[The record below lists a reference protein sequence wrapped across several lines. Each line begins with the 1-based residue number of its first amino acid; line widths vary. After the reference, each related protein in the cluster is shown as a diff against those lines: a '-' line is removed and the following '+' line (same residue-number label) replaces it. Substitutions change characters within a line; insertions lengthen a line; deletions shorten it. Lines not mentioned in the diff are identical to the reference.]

1 MREKLPRSLPP
12 KIANKLKSNVK
23 PPLRQ
28 LMPRRRVKKA
38 FTKTQQ
44 RKKEHLELCLD
55 TPSVTSRFGTG
66 LDRYSFVHNALPE
79 LDIDE
84 IDVSAKFLGT
94 QLQAPILISSM
105 TGGFALARQV
115 NRNLAAAAQCLGI
128 AMGVGSQRVAIEE
141 PSVADSFEVRDV
153 APDILLLS
161 NLGAVQLNYGYT
173 VDHCRKAIEMIGANG
188 LILHLN
194 VLQEAVQP
202 EGNRN
207 FKGLSEK
214 ITHVCQQL
222 KVPVVVKEV
231 GSGISAEVA
240 RRLKQAGVKAID
252 VAGRGGTSWYAVE
265 AQRAAKRGKPA
276 ETTFADWGIPTEE
289 ALVAVRQAVPDLEI
303 VASGGI
309 RSGLDIAKCIS
320 LGADVGAFGQ
330 PLLAAALESPE
341 KVIEF
346 IGGIIHEIKVTML
359 CVGAKN
365 LDALKKIPLVRCT

>member
-1 MREKLPRSLPP
+1 
-12 KIANKLKSNVK
+12 
-23 PPLRQ
+23 
-28 LMPRRRVKKA
+28 MPRRGVKKA
-38 FTKTQQ
+38 LTKTQQ

-55 TPSVTSRFGTG
+55 PTSVTGRFGTG
-66 LDRYSFVHNALPE
+66 LDRYRFIHNALPD

-84 IDVSAKFLGT
+84 IDVSANFLGKR
-94 QLQAPILISSM
+94 LQAPILISSM
-105 TGGFALARQV
+105 TGGFELARQV
-115 NRNLAAAAQCLGI
+115 NRNLAAAAQTLGL

-153 APDILLLS
+153 APDVLLLA

-173 VDHCRKAIEMIGANG
+173 VDHCRRAVEMIGADG

-194 VLQEAVQP
+194 VLQEAAQP

-207 FKGLSEK
+207 FKGLGEK
-214 ITHVCQQL
+214 IAAVCRQL
-222 KVPVVVKEV
+222 EVPVVAKEV

-240 RRLKQAGVKAID
+240 VRLKQAGVQAID

-265 AQRAAKRGKPA
+265 AQRAARQGKPA

-289 ALVAVRQAVPDLEI
+289 ALIAVRQAVPDLQI

-309 RSGLDIAKCIS
+309 RTGLDIAKCIA
-320 LGADVGAFGQ
+320 LGADMTAFGQ

-341 KVIEF
+341 KVVEF
-346 IGGIIHEIKVTML
+346 IAGIIYEIKVTML
-359 CVGAKN
+359 CVGANN
-365 LDALKKIPLVRCT
+365 LDALKKIPLLRSST

>member
-1 MREKLPRSLPP
+1 
-12 KIANKLKSNVK
+12 
-23 PPLRQ
+23 
-28 LMPRRRVKKA
+28 MPRRRVKKGL
-38 FTKTQQ
+38 TKTQQ

-55 TPSVTSRFGTG
+55 PTSVTGRFGTG

-84 IDVSAKFLGT
+84 IDVSTNFLGK

-105 TGGFALARQV
+105 TGGFDLARQV
-115 NRNLAAAAQCLGI
+115 NRNLAAAAQRLGL

-173 VDHCRKAIEMIGANG
+173 VDHCRRAVEMIGADG

-207 FKGLSEK
+207 FKSLSEK
-214 ITHVCQQL
+214 IADVCRKL
-222 KVPVVVKEV
+222 EVPVVVKEV

-240 RRLKQAGVKAID
+240 LRLKQAGVKAID
-252 VAGRGGTSWYAVE
+252 VAGKGGTSWYAVE
-265 AQRAAKRGKPA
+265 AQRAAKQGKSA
-276 ETTFADWGIPTEE
+276 ETTFADWGIPTDE
-289 ALVAVRQAVPDLEI
+289 ALIAVRQAVPGLQI

-309 RSGLDIAKCIS
+309 RTGLDIAKSIA
-320 LGADVGAFGQ
+320 LGADMAAFGQ
-330 PLLAAALESPE
+330 PLLATALESPE
-341 KVIEF
+341 KVVEF
-346 IGGIIHEIKVTML
+346 IAGIIHEIKITML

-365 LDALKKIPLVRCT
+365 LDALKKIPLVRRS

>member
-1 MREKLPRSLPP
+1 MREKPPRSPPP
-12 KIANKLKSNVK
+12 KSASKLKSNAK
-23 PPLRQ
+23 PVLCQ

-38 FTKTQQ
+38 LTKTQQ
-44 RKKEHLELCLD
+44 RKREHLELCLD
-55 TPSVTSRFGTG
+55 TTSVTGRFGTG

-84 IDVSAKFLGT
+84 IDVSTKFLGT

-115 NRNLAAAAQCLGI
+115 NRNLAAAAQRLGL

-173 VDHCRKAIEMIGANG
+173 VDHCRRAVEMIGADA

-207 FKGLSEK
+207 FSGLTEK
-214 ITHVCQQL
+214 IAGICRDL
-222 KVPVVVKEV
+222 GVPVVAKEV

-240 RRLKQAGVKAID
+240 LRLARAGVKAID
-252 VAGRGGTSWYAVE
+252 VAGKGGTSWYAVE
-265 AQRAAKRGKPA
+265 ASRAAKAGQPVDFS
-276 ETTFADWGIPTEE
+276 FADWGIQTDRS
-289 ALVAVRQAVPDLEI
+289 LIAVREVLPEMTLI
-303 VASGGI
+303 ASGGI
-309 RSGLDIAKCIS
+309 RSGLDMAKAIA
-320 LGADVGAFGQ
+320 LGADMAALGQ
-330 PLLAAALESPE
+330 PLLAPALESTE
-341 KVIEF
+341 TV
-346 IGGIIHEIKVTML
+346 V
-359 CVGAKN
+359 
-365 LDALKKIPLVRCT
+365 

>member
-1 MREKLPRSLPP
+1 
-12 KIANKLKSNVK
+12 
-23 PPLRQ
+23 
-28 LMPRRRVKKA
+28 MPRRRVKKA
-38 FTKTQQ
+38 LTKTQQ

-55 TPSVTSRFGTG
+55 TASVTGRFGTG
-66 LDRYSFVHNALPE
+66 LDNYSFVHNALPE

-84 IDVSAKFLGT
+84 IDVSTKFLGT

-173 VDHCRKAIEMIGANG
+173 ADHCRRAVEMIGADG

-207 FKGLSEK
+207 FKGLSDK
-214 ITHVCQQL
+214 IADVCRQL
-222 KVPVVVKEV
+222 EVPVVVKEV

-240 RRLKQAGVKAID
+240 GRLKQAGVKAID

-265 AQRAAKRGKPA
+265 SQRAAKRGKPA

-289 ALVAVRQAVPDLEI
+289 ALVAVRQAVPDLQI
-303 VASGGI
+303 VGSGGI
-309 RSGLDIAKCIS
+309 RTGLDIAKCIS
-320 LGADVGAFGQ
+320 LGADVGGFGQ

-365 LDALKKIPLVRCT
+365 LDALKRIPLVRRST